1 MDESTYIDIDKEWRI
16 TILVS
21 VRRERERERARNI
34 ISLTEYSSLVKL

>member
-21 VRRERERERARNI
+21 VRRERERARNI